1 MDGGSCMEPVYFL
14 LLSIGFFL
22 LSLIGYKKFKSITLY
37 SLAIGGLVNSN
48 YYHSMQYP
56 INCFGLTLGIDS
68 IIYVLF
74 VFCVV
79 VMYFKEG
86 KKAAI
91 SLSISSILAIV
102 VAATM
107 QLCADLISDGSS
119 LREWNTFFTFLSS
132 AFASVVSVF
141 VLVKIF
147 DKIKVNDYLKLVI
160 CIFIVAFVN
169 SIIYY
174 PLYILINGWTSEFA
188 NIIVGNVIGKFV
200 AIFTSL
206 IPFFFMNKM
215 DKKIK

>member
-1 MDGGSCMEPVYFL
+1 MEPVYFL
-14 LLSIGFFL
+14 LFSIGFFL
-22 LSLIGYKKFKSITLY
+22 LSLIGYKKFKSIMLY

-48 YYHSMQYP
+48 YYHSVKYP

-79 VMYFKEG
+79 VMNFKEG

-141 VLVKIF
+141 ILVKIF

-160 CIFIVAFVN
+160 CIFIVAFVD
-169 SIIYY
+169 SIIHY

-200 AIFTSL
+200 AILTSL